1 MPPIDAAQAAARIRH
16 YFETLSPAALDRIGA
31 IYTEDAAF
39 KDPFNEVRGS
49 AAIRAIFA
57 HMYAALDEPR
67 FTVTAAMAEG
77 DQVFLAWDFRFRLR
91 RFDTATLQCIRGASY
106 LRLAADGRIREH
118 RDYWDAA
125 EELYEKLPVLGGL
138 LRWLKARART

>member
-1 MPPIDAAQAAARIRH
+1 MPPPDAALAAARIRQ
-16 YFETLSPAALDRIGA
+16 YFETLSPAALDRLDT

-39 KDPFNEVRGS
+39 KDPFNEVRGT

-57 HMYAALDEPR
+57 HMYAALDEPA
-67 FTVTAAMAEG
+67 FTVTAVLAEG

-91 RFDTATLQCIRGASY
+91 RFDIATLQCIRGASH
-106 LRLAADGRIREH
+106 LRLAADGRIRDH

-125 EELYEKLPVLGGL
+125 EELYEKLPLLGGL
-138 LRWLKARART
+138 MRWLKRRARQ